1 MSNGADQNVGEDLR
15 SPVTGRLD
23 ITDIFILL
31 IISSNNITGLDFKH
45 SKTEAAQRIFFGPMT
60 CYVFT
65 YVSFLTRPD
74 EWRRIF

>member
-1 MSNGADQNVGEDLR
+1 MRGQAVLDGADQNVDEDLW

-45 SKTEAAQRIFFGPMT
+45 
-60 CYVFT
+60 
-65 YVSFLTRPD
+65 L
-74 EWRRIF
+74 